1 MKCQVFPSR
10 CDCAECSAF
19 WQLQRQQHAQPAVS
33 GPIKG
38 PASISAKDMQ
48 IDADMRQQAKA
59 DRASGWPYK

>member
-1 MKCQVFPSR
+1 MNCPNFPIP
-10 CDCAECSAF
+10 CVCEECAAF
-19 WQLQRQQHAQPAVS
+19 WQLQREQHQQPAVS

-38 PASISAKDMQ
+38 PASISAKDAQ